1 MKLQD
6 IVDELAR
13 TLGRSVVVNDLDY
26 RPVAASE
33 QEDDVDEMRRRAL
46 LKRVTP
52 PEAREYLEG
61 LHIRQIRQP
70 TSVALAPFGGQERL
84 AIPIRSGDQTIAIL
98 WLITG
103 NKPALRSGDYA
114 AIDAACELIRVVLE
128 QDAER
133 EGGDTRGVIEALLS
147 PDDATARRAFREA
160 VDRRMIEAGPAT
172 TVLAVRVDGSVGDMD
187 RLTLGRRL
195 STSRSPRVLSLGVH
209 HGPLLL
215 VARTPDVAAVADLVA
230 RELAAA
236 GMAPAPIGT
245 AALDETE
252 SDLVAAADRAVIAA
266 RIMSRV
272 PAPEGIGDI
281 AGLGFWA
288 LIDSVAAD
296 QEAVRVY
303 SPAAYALCT
312 SEDPTQ
318 RETVETYLDVGGNV
332 RVACEKLHIH
342 RTTLYYRL
350 DNLPEIVK
358 DALDDGP
365 RRSALHMCMKLF
377 HYHRATAGLRA

>member
-1 MKLQD
+1 MKLQE

-26 RPVAASE
+26 TPIAASE

-46 LKRVTP
+46 LKRTTP

-70 TSVALAPFGGQERL
+70 TNVPMAPFGGQERL
-84 AIPIRSGDQTIAIL
+84 AIPIRSGDQTIALL

-103 NKPALRSGDYA
+103 DKPVLRSVDYA
-114 AIDAACELIRVVLE
+114 AIDAACELIRVLLE
-128 QDAER
+128 QEADR
-133 EGGDTRGVIEALLS
+133 DGGEARGVIDALLS
-147 PDDATARRAFREA
+147 SDDATARRAFREA
-160 VDRRMIEAGPAT
+160 VDRRMFAPGPGT
-172 TVLAVRVDGSVGDMD
+172 TVLALRIDGSVSEMD

-195 STSRSPRVLSLGVH
+195 ATTRAPRVLSLGVH
-209 HGPLLL
+209 RGPLLL
-215 VARTPDVAAVADLVA
+215 AARTTDVEAVAQVVSH
-230 RELAAA
+230 ELAAA
-236 GMAPAPIGT
+236 GVAPAT
-245 AALDETE
+245 LDEAE

-266 RIMSRV
+266 RIVSRV
-272 PAPEGIGDI
+272 PSVAGIADI
-281 AGLGFWA
+281 ADLGFWA

-296 QEAVRVY
+296 PEAVRVY

-350 DNLPEIVK
+350 DNLPDTVK
-358 DALDDGP
+358 EALDDGP
-365 RRSALHMCMKLF
+365 RRSALHMSMKLF
-377 HYHRATAGLRA
+377 QYHRAAAGLHA